1 MFLDFSLWLISLRK
15 IRLFA
20 FLFFYPHTIGAG
32 SSEKQKGVTIFN
44 KLVLDLSLF
53 IYTLLIDLVSLC

>member
-1 MFLDFSLWLISLRK
+1 MFLDSSLWLISLRK

-20 FLFFYPHTIGAG
+20 FLFLFLSTG
-32 SSEKQKGVTIFN
+32 SSEKQKDVTIFN

-53 IYTLLIDLVSLC
+53 I